1 MAREVTC
8 SHTPA
13 RAVGAALHLVLCV
26 ALTSLGCAAS
36 SDPTSDGEDGGGGG
50 GIDLGGGA
58 SATTSSGAGGGATTT
73 TTSGTTTGTT
83 TASDGPFGSYGPDD
97 APPFHTATELCAYVD
112 SERASYQGHDRFRG
126 PPWSG
131 EYHQT
136 VTWPLQL
143 AADAELSSA
152 AQAEASALAAGQPP
166 AGQPYSDGSPP
177 PHRYLYVAGVGTD
190 AYTIATE
197 EIAGDWTTD
206 LAGNLT
212 AGITSNN
219 GTARMALFY
228 HDEGGTGPTLTRIG
242 CGGAASPSG
251 GRFWVVKMA
260 P

>member
-8 SHTPA
+8 SHA
-13 RAVGAALHLVLCV
+13 RARALGAARHLVRTA
-26 ALTSLGCAAS
+26 ALASLGCAAS
-36 SDPTSDGEDGGGGG
+36 SDPTSDGEEGGAGGGGL
-50 GIDLGGGA
+50 DLGGGA
-58 SATTSSGAGGGATTT
+58 SGTTTTGAGGGATTT
-73 TTSGTTTGTT
+73 TSGTTTGSTT
-83 TASDGPFGSYGPDD
+83 GSDGPFGSYGPSD
-97 APPFHTATELCAYVD
+97 APPFETASELCAYID

-126 PPWSG
+126 PPWTG

-143 AADAELSSA
+143 AVDASLSAA
-152 AQAEASALAAGQPP
+152 AQAEALALASGQAP

-177 PHRYLYVAGVGTD
+177 PHQYLYVAGVGTD
-190 AYTIATE
+190 AYSLATE
-197 EIAGDWTTD
+197 EHPGDWTTD
-206 LAGNLT
+206 IAGNLT

-228 HDEGGTGPTLTRIG
+228 HDEGGTGPALTRIG
-242 CGGAASPSG
+242 CGGAASPGG